1 MMLIIRPREI
11 AQALHFCIAGGRMG
25 CRMWGMKNEMSKQ
38 VKNAK
43 ASRHIRLQS
52 AIRELESLRSAAIA
66 SGHWAE
72 VETLNSQIDR
82 HENEIGLLS
91 A

>member
-1 MMLIIRPREI
+1 
-11 AQALHFCIAGGRMG
+11 MG

-43 ASRHIRLQS
+43 ASRHIRLQ
-52 AIRELESLRSAAIA
+52 AAVRELESLRSAAIV
-66 SGHWAE
+66 SGRWAE